1 MEQKIT
7 DTSVATAT
15 KKRYALLDELRGV
28 LVVCMIVYH
37 WLLSLYD
44 IFGWQW
50 AGVLFD
56 TFTYVEA
63 FFAGAFVLL
72 SGFMCGLSRSNLRR
86 GAICFGLALLVTLG
100 TMFAAP
106 YLGQIEIFFGI
117 LHLLGFSMLFCGA
130 FHFLLKRINPWVG
143 FIGNA
148 ILFFVTYGIPV
159 HQTDL
164 IGIRNLIPAAWN
176 EIPWLFPIGITTDS
190 FYSADYFPIVPWM
203 FLFLCGYY
211 LYRFHFVERLERFFL
226 PSRIPPLSFLGR
238 HALVI
243 YIVHQPLIYLITM
256 PFVG

>member
-1 MEQKIT
+1 MEEKIT
-7 DTSVATAT
+7 DISVKPKAKT
-15 KKRYALLDELRGV
+15 RYALLDELRGF

-50 AGVLFD
+50 AGFLFD
-56 TFTYVEA
+56 AFTYVEA
-63 FFAGAFVLL
+63 FFAGAFILL

-86 GAICFGLALLVTLG
+86 GAICFSLALLVTLG
-100 TMFAAP
+100 TVLAAP
-106 YLGQIEIFFGI
+106 YLGRIEIFFGI

-130 FHFLLKRINPWVG
+130 FNFILKRINPW
-143 FIGNA
+143 IGLIVNG

-164 IGIRNLIPAAWN
+164 IGARSLIPTAWSV
-176 EIPWLFPIGITTDS
+176 IPWLFPLGITTDS
-190 FYSADYFPIVPWM
+190 FYSADYFPIIPWM

-211 LYRFHFVERLERFFL
+211 LYRFHFVERLEKVFK

-243 YIVHQPLIYLITM
+243 YIVHQPLIYLITL